1 MAQSRFTKLKG
12 ELYEKN
18 IDKRG
23 NVSSSKKKSG
33 YPVGPFVLGLFIFV
47 VIGSA
52 IIQMIVSATTRHL
65 D

>member
-1 MAQSRFTKLKG
+1 MAQSRITKLKG
-12 ELYEKN
+12 ELYERN

-23 NVSSSKKKSG
+23 RVNRSKNKKT

-52 IIQMIVSATTRHL
+52 IIQMIISATTKQL
-65 D
+65 E